1 MGLASPASKARC
13 WQVLDGA
20 CEHRRSCR
28 RSGECRLASLCP
40 ACRSGCGPLPKLQA
54 LRTPKLTLANPLGS
68 APSAAQQHNLEHEI
82 LSPAQV
88 AQRFPA
94 YRLPEGFQSL
104 FEAGAGFLAPEKCIE
119 AHLGQAQQS
128 GAQLVCGVAVQRW
141 AVEPPAGAS
150 SSGGG
155 SDTEGLVRVETSQ
168 GTFQARKLVLA
179 AGGWMPQLV
188 PELKVGRLL
197 CLSAAAA
204 GRVMRIL
211 WWCSCDIPPADR
223 LGVDISLLAGRTPA
237 GCNSPQALLLM
248 CS

>member
-1 MGLASPASKARC
+1 MN
-13 WQVLDGA
+13 D
-20 CEHRRSCR
+20 
-28 RSGECRLASLCP
+28 RLAPLCP
-40 ACRSGCGPLPKLQA
+40 AVACNSCHEPLPKL
-54 LRTPKLTLANPLGS
+54 LSLCLT
-68 APSAAQQHNLEHEI
+68 AAQQHNLEHEI

-119 AHLGQAQQS
+119 AHLGQAKQS
-128 GAQLVCGVAVQRW
+128 GAQLVCGAAVQRW

-188 PELKVGRLL
+188 PELKVGWWRF
-197 CLSAAAA
+197 CSSAAAA
-204 GRVMRIL
+204 GWVMQIS
-211 WWCSCDIPPADR
+211 WWCSVRASCRRISFR
-223 LGVDISLLAGRTPA
+223 CWLGDHLAGHS
-237 GCNSPQALLLM
+237 SPQH
-248 CS
+248 SS